1 MLTSEERERYNR
13 HLMLPEVGE
22 AGQQRL
28 RQSRV
33 LIIGAGGLGSPA
45 ALYLAAAG
53 VGTIGIADG
62 DQVDLSNLQRQI
74 IHSNETI
81 GTVKTE
87 SAARR
92 LQGLNPGCRVE
103 QFPQMVDQHNL
114 PELVRQYD
122 MVLDAVDSLAVKALI
137 NDTCVGLGIP
147 LSHAGILRFQG
158 QVMTVLPG
166 RSACYRCLF
175 GELPAEDERRVCE
188 YDGVF
193 GVLPGVIGTI
203 QAAEVL
209 KYLLGIGQ
217 LLTDRLLT
225 FDLLGMRFREVSFVR
240 DAGCRV
246 CGVNS

>member
-1 MLTSEERERYNR
+1 MLTSEERERYSR

-22 AGQQRL
+22 AGQERL
-28 RQSRV
+28 RDSRV
-33 LIIGAGGLGSPA
+33 LIIGVGGLGSPA

-74 IHSNETI
+74 IHSSEEV
-81 GTVKTE
+81 GTAKTA

-92 LQGLNPGCRVE
+92 LQGLNPGCRIE
-103 QFPQMVDQHNL
+103 PFSQMVDQYSL

-122 MVLDAVDSLAVKALI
+122 MVLDAVDSLAIKALI
-137 NDTCVGLGIP
+137 NDTCIDAGIP
-147 LSHAGILRFQG
+147 FSHAGILRFQG
-158 QVMTVLPG
+158 QTMTVLPG
-166 RSACYRCLF
+166 KSACYRCLF
-175 GELPAEDERRVCE
+175 GELPPEEERPRCE

-209 KYLLGIGQ
+209 KCLLGLGQ

-225 FDLLGMRFREVSFVR
+225 FDLAGMRFREVPVAR
-240 DAGCRV
+240 DPGCQV
-246 CGVNS
+246 CRGIC